1 MASLVIQSVVSPET
15 EFWEMPVFEIANQH
29 ILVTGG
35 SSGLGRHFA
44 RFLARNGARVTL
56 AARRA
61 EALSSAVDEINDSG
75 GKAQSVV
82 LDVTVAEK
90 IDAAMVKAEAA
101 FGPIH
106 AVINNAGVTA
116 TKPALDQDERSWD
129 SVVDTNLKGVW
140 LVAQAAA
147 RQMVANKVKG
157 SIVNIASILG
167 LRVAGAVAPYAISK
181 AGVIQMTKALA
192 LEWAR
197 YGIRVNALAPG
208 YFVTDLNDDFF
219 ESEAGKAL
227 IKRVP
232 QRRLGQL
239 SELDGPLLLLVS
251 NAGSFMTGSVVAVDG
266 GHLVSSL

>member
-1 MASLVIQSVVSPET
+1 M
-15 EFWEMPVFEIANQH
+15 FEVDDQH

-35 SSGLGRHFA
+35 SSGFGRHFA
-44 RFLARNGARVTL
+44 RVLASRGARVTL

-61 EALSSAVDEINDSG
+61 EALASAVAEITASG
-75 GKAQSVV
+75 GNAQSVV
-82 LDVTVAEK
+82 LDVTHADQ
-90 IDAAMVKAEAA
+90 IDGVMRQAEAA
-101 FGPIH
+101 FGPIR
-106 AVINNAGVTA
+106 AVVNNAGVTA
-116 TKPALDQDERSWD
+116 TKPALDQDEQAWD
-129 SVVDTNLKGVW
+129 SVIDTNLKGVW

-147 RQMVANKVKG
+147 RRMVDNKVKG

-181 AGVIQMTKALA
+181 AGVVQMTKALA

-208 YFVTDLNDDFF
+208 YFATELNDDFF
-219 ESEAGKAL
+219 ASESGQAL

-239 SELDGPLLLLVS
+239 SELDGPLLLLIS
-251 NAGSFMTGSVVAVDG
+251 DAGSFMTGSVVTVDG
-266 GHLVSSL
+266 GHLVSGL